1 MMDSTAR
8 LVRSDAPHVKLA
20 FQLLPAGQYDVQENN
35 PIPRHLKRKMSLIA
49 AGGDFLRFPENR
61 DMPV

>member
-20 FQLLPAGQYDVQENN
+20 FQLFQYDVQENN